1 MIYCLEPLAYYLG
14 LKPTEFWNCRYKEI
28 YMYCEMNMIRIK
40 DDFKQQIVIQEAT
53 TDKLIKADSMS
64 KNPKILPLR
73 TMFKKLFE

>member
-1 MIYCLEPLAYYLG
+1 
-14 LKPTEFWNCRYKEI
+14 
-28 YMYCEMNMIRIK
+28 MYCEMNMIRIK